1 MIKIQIS
8 LRQCKLQFFFQTFYR
23 FLFAQDPSSIQASPS
38 VAAFLRQQQ
47 VQCCEWPARGPDC
60 NPCDLLWEELET
72 SMPGGAASSQQEL
85 VQRVRRG
92 YEAIDQEYVR
102 WLVAPPRI
110 RSLCRRMMRMRTVT
124 DDNKEQWNLTFRL
137 RGFAGE
143 RIVWFFLK

>member
-1 MIKIQIS
+1 MNEI
-8 LRQCKLQFFFQTFYR
+8 LLFYFDLCFFYR

-47 VQCCEWPARGPDC
+47 LQCCEWPARGPDC

-92 YEAIDQEYVR
+92 YDAIDQEYIR

-110 RSLCRRMMRMRTVT
+110 RSLCRRMMRMRTVIT
-124 DDNKEQWNLTFRL
+124 DDDEEQ
-137 RGFAGE
+137 
-143 RIVWFFLK
+143 